1 MKVLDSGAWK
11 DATPRGVLDGGVWK
25 APKTVYVLSGGVWAQ
40 VWPGV
45 TEEVPGYLYDVEIE
59 YLPGYEVR
67 FTALKGF
74 MPDDPT
80 DEAFMFRATP
90 ELAGINGYVTRTFT
104 KKWSSMTT
112 RNCTLADQYG
122 NGTPDPEY
130 LGKTISF
137 TVQPRP

>member
-1 MKVLDSGAWK
+1 MAGS
-11 DATPRGVLDGGVWK
+11 
-25 APKTVYVLSGGVWAQ
+25 APVTKIMVGESQ
-40 VWPGV
+40 VWPVV

-74 MPDDPT
+74 MPEDLT
-80 DEAFMFRATP
+80 DEGFIFRATP
-90 ELAGINGYVTRTFT
+90 EQAGINGYVPRTFT
-104 KKWSSMTT
+104 KKWASQTV

-122 NGTPDPEY
+122 NGTSDPEY
-130 LGKTISF
+130 LNKTISF